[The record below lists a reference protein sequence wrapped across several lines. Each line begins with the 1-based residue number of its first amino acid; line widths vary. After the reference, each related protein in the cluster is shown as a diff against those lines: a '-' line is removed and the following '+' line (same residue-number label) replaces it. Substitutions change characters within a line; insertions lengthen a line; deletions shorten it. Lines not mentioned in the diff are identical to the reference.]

1 MGRYLEIVEAVREV
15 LKRFARNPYK
25 LNRRADDAGQ
35 LWHAVRD
42 AVYQEVEPAEDES
55 DEKLAADL
63 RAMVTLGTASRAI
76 LDRAA
81 ARIAQSTPPP
91 REPTC
96 VRSEGHTGNCM
107 ARDGTSFLDGTHAAP
122 DSAAPRQSDAQRM
135 DWIAYHATRA
145 ADVTEGTMHA
155 YLRVDIPEGRT
166 FREAIDVYMA
176 DAAPDSA
183 APRPCTCHPDDN
195 PPRPCPQKF
204 ALTECRAAAAE
215 AAQVEQFSREHW
227 EQDFAAAQADAPEG
241 EHQCGWCG
249 YYAERNK
256 ECPFRAAAPDGER

>member
-1 MGRYLEIVEAVREV
+1 VRYAMGRYLEIVEAVREV

-91 REPTC
+91 AREIVKIPAIDSEL
-96 VRSEGHTGNCM
+96 VR
-107 ARDGTSFLDGTHAAP
+107 RLYAAEE
-122 DSAAPRQSDAQRM
+122 DYTTEWGSGELYGQAADAMRRLIWALHWVATRSTNGLLMAPRDLPMEGFVR
-135 DWIAYHATRA
+135 DEIAA
-145 ADVTEGTMHA
+145 V
-155 YLRVDIPEGRT
+155 
-166 FREAIDVYMA
+166 

-183 APRPCTCHPDDN
+183 APQPCS
-195 PPRPCPQKF
+195 
-204 ALTECRAAAAE
+204 ECGCAYRHY
-215 AAQVEQFSREHW
+215 SW
-227 EQDFAAAQADAPEG
+227 CMSGAAAQADAPEG
-241 EHQCGWCG
+241 E
-249 YYAERNK
+249 K
-256 ECPFRAAAPDGER
+256 

>member
-91 REPTC
+91 REGDGWAAFYRLRKAVADGAYPKMTAQ
-96 VRSEGHTGNCM
+96 VRAM
-107 ARDGTSFLDGTHAAP
+107 IL
-122 DSAAPRQSDAQRM
+122 
-135 DWIAYHATRA
+135 
-145 ADVTEGTMHA
+145 AD
-155 YLRVDIPEGRT
+155 
-166 FREAIDVYMA
+166 A

-183 APRPCTCHPDDN
+183 
-195 PPRPCPQKF
+195 
-204 ALTECRAAAAE
+204 
-215 AAQVEQFSREHW
+215 
-227 EQDFAAAQADAPEG
+227 
-241 EHQCGWCG
+241 
-249 YYAERNK
+249 
-256 ECPFRAAAPDGER
+256 